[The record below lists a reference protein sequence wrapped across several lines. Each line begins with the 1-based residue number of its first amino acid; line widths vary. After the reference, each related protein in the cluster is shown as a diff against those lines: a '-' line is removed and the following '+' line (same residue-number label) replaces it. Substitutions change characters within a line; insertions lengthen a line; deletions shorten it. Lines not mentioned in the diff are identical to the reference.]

1 MAIRLGLNTMKSMMG
16 EQDIFIK
23 LWRRWLKFGKA
34 DYTRASR
41 LLAEVDIFKFN
52 DDDDVKKDILSK
64 FTTVTELLR

>member
-34 DYTRASR
+34 DYTRAYR
-41 LLAEVDIFKFN
+41 LLSEDCTRSTGQGN
-52 DDDDVKKDILSK
+52 R
-64 FTTVTELLR
+64 LRK